1 MAKKL
6 TTKISVTTAPKL
18 SKANVNIKK
27 GNSTVVRVQGK
38 VPSIAIKCT
47 GNKKNV
53 IVFVAKAK
61 ETNEIFIVGKKKGT
75 ANLKVKVNGVKTF
88 NLKVNVK

>member
-1 MAKKL
+1 MVKNYA
-6 TTKISVTTAPKL
+6 TKISVTTAPKL

-53 IVFVAKAK
+53 IVFCSKS
-61 ETNEIFIVGKKKGT
+61 
-75 ANLKVKVNGVKTF
+75 
-88 NLKVNVK
+88 